1 MINIIIVSQPY
12 YILVQFWAHTLT
24 EIAQELDLSETE
36 RDIDTFT
43 EFMQCLY
50 DNGAS
55 ITNDNVDTML
65 GLARKYQVL
74 TDKRNKN
81 IVQWFISLKS

>member
-1 MINIIIVSQPY
+1 M
-12 YILVQFWAHTLT
+12 T

-55 ITNDNVDTML
+55 ITDENVDTML

-74 TDKRNKN
+74 H
-81 IVQWFISLKS
+81 